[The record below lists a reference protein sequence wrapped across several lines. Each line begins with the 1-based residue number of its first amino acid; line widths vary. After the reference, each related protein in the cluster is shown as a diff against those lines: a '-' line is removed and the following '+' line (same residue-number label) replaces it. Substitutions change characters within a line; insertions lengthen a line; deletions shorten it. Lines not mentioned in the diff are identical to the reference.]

1 MAKSKKKKIH
11 KKIDGQLLQMNKKF
25 SNLKMKRKDKIT
37 GWVYEEYKKYVT
49 EHDKTPDSLAD
60 AQIVEAVLDKIN
72 EAQIWIPDAEIYDY
86 YRRKKPQLQKR
97 LDNEKVIKFK
107 SYVSFYKSIVDQD
120 RASIVICN
128 LNHEII
134 YMNPAAVISYAKRGG
149 DKLVGRSL
157 LDCHNPESRDKIQQ
171 VVDWFAVDESHNI
184 VYTFHNEKQ
193 NKDVYMVALRDDGK
207 LIGYYEKHEY
217 RNTETMKQYDLW

>member
-25 SNLKMKRKDKIT
+25 SNLKVKQKDKIT

-72 EAQIWIPDAEIYDY
+72 EAQI
-86 YRRKKPQLQKR
+86 
-97 LDNEKVIKFK
+97 
-107 SYVSFYKSIVDQD
+107 
-120 RASIVICN
+120 
-128 LNHEII
+128 
-134 YMNPAAVISYAKRGG
+134 
-149 DKLVGRSL
+149 
-157 LDCHNPESRDKIQQ
+157 
-171 VVDWFAVDESHNI
+171 VDESHNI

-217 RNTETMKQYDLW
+217 RNTETMKQYELW